1 MRVYLAGPDVFLP
14 DPGARAAT
22 MKAVC
27 RSHGLTGVSP
37 LDDFPNEPQA
47 WSTLH
52 EPFRIARR
60 NEAHIA
66 SCAALVAN
74 LTPFRGP
81 SADVGTVFE
90 LGFMRALN
98 RPVYGWTNVTTGFAT
113 RTRSF
118 LGVDDETDHNNMLIE
133 NYTPLAD
140 NLMIDGAIA
149 ASGGALIR
157 HPNCPHAERWT
168 SLDAFEMC
176 LAELGRRAGLPQRP
190 ASSLMASPT

>member
-14 DPGARAAT
+14 DPHARAAA
-22 MKAVC
+22 MKAIC
-27 RSHGLTGVSP
+27 SRHGLTGVCP
-37 LDDFPNEPQA
+37 LDDLPDAPEE
-47 WSTLH
+47 WSDLH

-60 NEAHIA
+60 NEAHIR

-98 RPVYGWTNVTTGFAT
+98 RPVYGWTNVATGFAT

-118 LGVDDETDHNNMLIE
+118 LGVEAETDHDGMLIE
-133 NYTPLAD
+133 DFTPLAD
-140 NLMIDGAIA
+140 NLMIDGAIS
-149 ASGGALIR
+149 ASGGKLIR
-157 HPNCPHAERWT
+157 HPVCAHADRWH
-168 SLDAFEMC
+168 SLDAFDLC
-176 LAELGRRAGLPQRP
+176 LSELSHRAGLIHLREPNDD
-190 ASSLMASPT
+190 